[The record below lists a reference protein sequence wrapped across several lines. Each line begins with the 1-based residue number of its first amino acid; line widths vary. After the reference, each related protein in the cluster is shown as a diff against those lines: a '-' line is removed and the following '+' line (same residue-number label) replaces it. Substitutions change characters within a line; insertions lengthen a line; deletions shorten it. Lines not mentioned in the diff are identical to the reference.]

1 MGTQMV
7 YQGGR
12 LFGKLDKSET
22 GPQDSRGCRLMFESF
37 EDRDPSSP
45 QTTLTRSCWS
55 FIAGQLPT
63 CCSAATCNGQ
73 QRRRSR
79 GRLEPRTL
87 ASPRAAPVK
96 AASADPWEIYPGI
109 YPHQSCA
116 SRPGGVPGHQRSSV
130 ARPGGQGP
138 DVTRCNR
145 WALPLSAH
153 EKS

>member
-1 MGTQMV
+1 MGTQLV

-63 CCSAATCNGQ
+63 RCSAATCNGQ

-116 SRPGGVPGHQRSSV
+116 SRPEQHRATQRSSV

-138 DVTRCNR
+138 DVSRCR
-145 WALPLSAH
+145 
-153 EKS
+153 